1 MTDAELKISISNY
14 YTQFD
19 LFIKA
24 LDTTKSKDSLNE
36 EIQRRYDCYHTP
48 VIAIIHSIFP
58 LDSISNGHSRAIYY
72 SFVNEEFKKF
82 ITLWKEFLD
91 SVQ

>member
-1 MTDAELKISISNY
+1 MTDVELKLKISNY

-24 LDTTKSKDSLNE
+24 LDTTKSKNSLDE
-36 EIQRRYDCYHTP
+36 EIQRRYDSYHNP
-48 VIAIIHSIFP
+48 IISLINSSLP
-58 LDSISNGHSRAIYY
+58 LDNSYNAYCKNMYFLLVSG
-72 SFVNEEFKKF
+72 EFKKF
-82 ITLWKEFLD
+82 KTLWKEFLD